1 MSEASRP
8 HAGQEPPALAH
19 LEEVTAASGFGMPSD
34 RLTGALLAALAATKP
49 GGRLLELGTGTGL
62 ATSWLLHGMD
72 ETAHLTSI
80 DNDAAVQAIAHAVLG
95 DDPRVHFVTAAGAD
109 FLHTAAATGERYD
122 LIFADAWPGKYTV
135 LDEALALLAPG
146 ALYVVDDML
155 PQPNWP
161 PGHEANVAALRRTL
175 AARTD
180 LVVVSL
186 DWSTGIILATKR
198 LSS

>member
-1 MSEASRP
+1 MREPPRP
-8 HAGQEPPALAH
+8 RAGQEPPALAR
-19 LEEVTAASGFGMPSD
+19 LEEITAATGFGMPSD
-34 RLTGALLAALAATKP
+34 RLTGMLLAALAATKP

-72 ETAHLTSI
+72 ATAHLTSI
-80 DNDAAVQAIAHAVLG
+80 DNDAAVQAIAHAALG
-95 DDPRVHFVTAAGAD
+95 ADPRVHFVTADGAD
-109 FLHTAAATGERYD
+109 FLHTAPAHGERFD

-135 LDEALALLAPG
+135 LDKALEVLAPG

-180 LVVVSL
+180 LVVASL
-186 DWSTGIILATKR
+186 DWSTGIIIATKR

>member
-1 MSEASRP
+1 MSDSSRP
-8 HAGQEPPALAH
+8 RAGQEPAALAV
-19 LEEVTAASGFGMPSD
+19 LEEATAASGFGMPSD
-34 RLTGALLAALAATKP
+34 RLTGMLLAALAATKP

-72 ETAHLTSI
+72 ATAHLTSI
-80 DNDAAVQAIAHAVLG
+80 DNDAAVQAIALAALG
-95 DDPRVHFVTAAGAD
+95 ADPRVHFVTADGGD
-109 FLHTAAATGERYD
+109 YLHTASMDGERFD
-122 LIFADAWPGKYTV
+122 LIFADAWPGKYTA
-135 LDEALALLAPG
+135 LDAALALLAPG

-180 LVVVSL
+180 LSVATL
-186 DWSTGIILATKR
+186 DWSTGVILATKR
-198 LSS
+198 ISS

>member
-1 MSEASRP
+1 MSDSSRP
-8 HAGQEPPALAH
+8 RAGQEPAALAV
-19 LEEVTAASGFGMPSD
+19 LEEATAASGFGMPSD
-34 RLTGALLAALAATKP
+34 RLTGMLLAALAATKP

-72 ETAHLTSI
+72 ATAHLTSI
-80 DNDAAVQAIAHAVLG
+80 DNDAAVQAIAHAALG
-95 DDPRVHFVTAAGAD
+95 ADPRVHFVTADGGD
-109 FLHTAAATGERYD
+109 YLHTASMDGERFD
-122 LIFADAWPGKYTV
+122 LIFADAWPGKYTA
-135 LDEALALLAPG
+135 LDAALALLAPG

-180 LVVVSL
+180 LSVATL
-186 DWSTGIILATKR
+186 DWSTGVILATKR
-198 LSS
+198 ISS

>member
-1 MSEASRP
+1 MSESSHGPAN
-8 HAGQEPPALAH
+8 QEPAALAG
-19 LEEVTAASGFGMPSD
+19 LEEATAALGFGMASD
-34 RLTGALLAALAATKP
+34 RPTGTLLATLAAARP

-62 ATSWLLHGMD
+62 SASWLLHGMD
-72 ETAHLTSI
+72 VSASLVSV
-80 DNDAAVQAIAHAVLG
+80 DNDAAVQSVARAALG
-95 DDPRVHFVTAAGAD
+95 IDPRVRFVTADGGD
-109 FLHTAAATGERYD
+109 FLRAATAASEQFD

-146 ALYVVDDML
+146 AHYVVDDML

-161 PGHEANVAALRRTL
+161 PGHEVNVAALRRTL

-180 LVVVSL
+180 LVVASL

-198 LSS
+198 RSS

>member
-1 MSEASRP
+1 MSDSSRP
-8 HAGQEPPALAH
+8 RAGQEPRALAR
-19 LEEVTAASGFGMPSD
+19 LEEATAASGFGMPSD
-34 RLTGALLAALAATKP
+34 RLTGMLLAALAATKP

-72 ETAHLTSI
+72 ATAHLTSI
-80 DNDAAVQAIAHAVLG
+80 DNDAAVQAIALAALG
-95 DDPRVHFVTAAGAD
+95 ADPRVHFVTADGGD
-109 FLHTAAATGERYD
+109 YLHTASMDGERFD
-122 LIFADAWPGKYTV
+122 LIFADAWPGKYMA
-135 LDEALALLAPG
+135 LDAALALLAPG

-180 LVVVSL
+180 LSVATL
-186 DWSTGIILATKR
+186 DWSTGVILAAKR
-198 LSS
+198 ISS